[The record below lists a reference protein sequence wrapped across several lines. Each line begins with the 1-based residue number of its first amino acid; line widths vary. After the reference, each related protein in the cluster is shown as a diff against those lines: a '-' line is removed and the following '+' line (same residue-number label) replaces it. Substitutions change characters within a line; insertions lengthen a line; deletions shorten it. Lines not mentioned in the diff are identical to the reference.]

1 MQKCVIKYKWIRTGH
16 IGYLDLIITTVSTY
30 LWPRLSL
37 CLHDLAIL
45 SQPGGVYCYRM
56 KHICLRIW
64 GVLRSYVVFEPG
76 YPKRVQFSS
85 HSTSCKPSRRSS
97 ALFVAGSVSSQC
109 HCFVTR
115 QMASTLMLQDYPA
128 CQSSRVYASIVRYLM
143 RWYLEIAYSASNS
156 RNASTQSSNSSC
168 PWSSTAALKPML
180 N

>member
-1 MQKCVIKYKWIRTGH
+1 
-16 IGYLDLIITTVSTY
+16 
-30 LWPRLSL
+30 
-37 CLHDLAIL
+37 
-45 SQPGGVYCYRM
+45 M

-64 GVLRSYVVFEPG
+64 GVLRSYVVFEQAILNVCNLVLFFKMNRAYPG
-76 YPKRVQFSS
+76 T

-168 PWSSTAALKPML
+168 SWSLMWGCVRDRFGGLRSVG
-180 N
+180 